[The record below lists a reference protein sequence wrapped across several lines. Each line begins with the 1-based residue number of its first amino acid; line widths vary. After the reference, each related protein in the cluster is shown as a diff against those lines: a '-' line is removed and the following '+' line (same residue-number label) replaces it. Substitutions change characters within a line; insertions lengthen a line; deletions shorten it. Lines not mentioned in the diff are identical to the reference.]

1 MTAVMKV
8 ETRHYQ

>member
-8 ETRHYQ
+8 ETRQYQ

>member
-8 ETRHYQ
+8 KFTG